1 MLVAGRYFIPESEFE
16 WQFVRSP
23 GPGGQNVNKVSTTA
37 RLLFRLAE
45 TFRFPPEVREKL
57 CGKLRPRLSEEGV
70 LAVTVRDTRSQ
81 LRNREEALRRMQAI
95 LEEALREP
103 KRCRPTRPTAASV
116 RRRLESK
123 ALHSLRKQE
132 RSQKRFPEE

>member
-1 MLVAGRYFIPESEFE
+1 MLVAGRYFIPEGEFQ
-16 WQFVRSP
+16 WRFVRSP

-37 RLLFRLAE
+37 RLLFPLRDKL
-45 TFRFPPEVREKL
+45 FLPPEVREKL
-57 CGKLRPRLSEEGV
+57 LARLHSRLSEEGI

-103 KRCRPTRPTAASV
+103 KRRRPTRPTAASV

-123 ALHSLRKQE
+123 ALRSMRKQE
-132 RSQKRFPEE
+132 RSRKSFPEE

>member
-1 MLVAGRYFIPESEFE
+1 M
-16 WQFVRSP
+16 
-23 GPGGQNVNKVSTTA
+23 
-37 RLLFRLAE
+37 
-45 TFRFPPEVREKL
+45 
-57 CGKLRPRLSEEGV
+57 

-103 KRCRPTRPTAASV
+103 KRRRPTRPTAASV
-116 RRRLESK
+116 RHRLESK

-132 RSQKRFPEE
+132 RSQMGFPDE

>member
-1 MLVAGRYFIPESEFE
+1 MLVAGRYFIPESEFQ
-16 WQFVRSP
+16 WQFIRSP

-37 RLLFRLAE
+37 RLLFPLAE
-45 TFRFPPEVREKL
+45 TLRFPPEVREKL
-57 CGKLRPRLSEEGV
+57 RERLRARLSEEGV

-81 LRNREEALRRMQAI
+81 LRNREEALCRMQTI

-103 KRCRPTRPTAASV
+103 KRRRPTRPTAASV

-123 ALHSLRKQE
+123 ALRGVRKQE
-132 RSQKRFPEE
+132 RSRKNFPEE

>member
-1 MLVAGRYFIPESEFE
+1 MLVAGRYFIPEDEFE

-23 GPGGQNVNKVSTTA
+23 GPGGQNVNKVSSTA
-37 RLLFRLAE
+37 RLVFRLAD
-45 TFRFPPEVREKL
+45 TLRFPPEVREKL
-57 CGKLRPRLSEEGV
+57 CGKLRARLSEEGI
-70 LAVTVRDTRSQ
+70 LAVTARDTRSQ

-103 KRCRPTRPTAASV
+103 KRRRPTRPTAASV

-123 ALHSLRKQE
+123 ALRGMRKQE
-132 RSQKRFPEE
+132 RSRRSFP

>member
-1 MLVAGRYFIPESEFE
+1 MLVAGRYFIPESEFR

-37 RLLFRLAE
+37 RLLFSLRDTL
-45 TFRFPPEVREKL
+45 FLPPKVREKL
-57 CGKLRPRLSEEGV
+57 LTRLHSRLSVEGC
-70 LAVTVRDTRSQ
+70 LAVTVRNTRSR
-81 LRNREEALRRMQAI
+81 LRNREEALRRMRTI

-103 KRCRPTRPTAASV
+103 KRRRPTRPTAASV

-123 ALHSLRKQE
+123 ALRSMRKQE
-132 RSQKRFPEE
+132 RSRKSFPEE

>member
-70 LAVTVRDTRSQ
+70 L
-81 LRNREEALRRMQAI
+81 
-95 LEEALREP
+95 P
-103 KRCRPTRPTAASV
+103 
-116 RRRLESK
+116 
-123 ALHSLRKQE
+123 
-132 RSQKRFPEE
+132 